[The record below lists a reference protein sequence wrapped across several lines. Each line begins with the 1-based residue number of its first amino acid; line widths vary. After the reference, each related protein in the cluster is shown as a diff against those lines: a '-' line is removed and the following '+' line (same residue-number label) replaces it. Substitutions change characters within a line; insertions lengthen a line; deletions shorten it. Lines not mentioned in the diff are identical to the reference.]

1 MEYYKK
7 VAENN
12 VEIHVDKEI
21 KDVNGNSVLILE
33 YKESYGQD
41 RINKEMILA
50 NDELDNAVNF
60 NVVQYKSDLVDKLT
74 VTINKLTSAL
84 ALFDTETIIDVNG
97 NQVKIY
103 NQKMVDDFR
112 ELGVSQEALNQTKQ
126 DLSDA
131 QNLDEIEYK
140 QNLINTAQNKIDR
153 LNLIQ
158 TEMEKII

>member
-7 VAENN
+7 VAKNN
-12 VEIHVDKEI
+12 VEIYVDKEI
-21 KDVNGNSVLILE
+21 KDIDGNSILILE

-41 RINKEMILA
+41 RVNEKMTLF
-50 NDELDNAVNF
+50 NDELNNAIDF
-60 NVVQYKSDLVDKLT
+60 NIVQYKSDLIDKLVTTIDKLT
-74 VTINKLTSAL
+74 NAL
-84 ALFDTETIIDVNG
+84 ALFNTETITDVNG

-103 NQKMVDDFR
+103 NQKMANDFK

-126 DLSDA
+126 DLLNA

-140 QNLINTAQNKIDR
+140 QNLINIAQTKIDR

-158 TEMEKII
+158 IEMEKII